1 MGLMSRVEKRRVG
14 MTSLIYALVHPYLP
28 SSTFRL
34 LPRLRNEARRGKG
47 EDGREA
53 EAGVLVLTYA
63 GTEAHR
69 EAQ

>member
-1 MGLMSRVEKRRVG
+1 

-53 EAGVLVLTYA
+53 EADVLVSTYLCRYR
-63 GTEAHR
+63 GT
-69 EAQ
+69 